1 MRDRLLRTMAE
12 MENVRRRTER
22 EKADTARYAI
32 SNFARDVLT
41 VGDNLRR
48 TIEHVPADA
57 AAQDPALKSFL
68 DGVELTERELL
79 NVLERHGVTRIDPVG
94 QRFDPNCHQ
103 AMYEVQNPD
112 VPEGTVVDVMQAGYV
127 IGDRCLRPAL
137 VAVAKGGAKQ
147 TARQA
152 RPTMDRRKPPMTI
165 SRMGPPQGRREPPR
179 GEPPRGG
186 PSRQGPAQQALTGL
200 RHPPQRQIDA
210 SAFGQEIGCAG
221 KNAVDAVKGKPVLAA
236 QHHDVAGL
244 ELEFSRRVAARAA
257 AGDGRWRYR
266 RATPISTGAS
276 KSSSSLS

>member
-1 MRDRLLRTMAE
+1 MSDEKTDPATRGSGGTGQRRCARPRPAAQASAELEALVAENSDMRDRLLRTMAE

-22 EKADTARYAI
+22 EKSDIARYAI

-127 IGDRCLRPAL
+127 IRDRCLRPAL

-147 TARQA
+147 VPQSQA
-152 RPTMDRRKPPMTI
+152 GDGRPKAANDDFPDEA
-165 SRMGPPQGRREPPR
+165 PQGRREPPR

-186 PSRQGPAQQALTGL
+186 
-200 RHPPQRQIDA
+200 HPGRGHTTSTNRA
-210 SAFGQEIGCAG
+210 SS
-221 KNAVDAVKGKPVLAA
+221 P
-236 QHHDVAGL
+236 
-244 ELEFSRRVAARAA
+244 AA
-257 AGDGRWRYR
+257 ASD
-266 RATPISTGAS
+266 
-276 KSSSSLS
+276 

>member
-1 MRDRLLRTMAE
+1 MSDEKTDPRPEDQAGRANDAAQGPDRAAQTSAELEALVAENAEMRDRLLRAMAE

-22 EKADTARYAI
+22 EKSDTARYAI

-48 TIEHVPADA
+48 TVEHVPAEA

-103 AMYEVQNPD
+103 AMYEVPNPD

-147 TARQA
+147 TPPSQA
-152 RPTMDRRKPPMTI
+152 GN
-165 SRMGPPQGRREPPR
+165 GPPKAANDDFPDGAPQARREPPR

-186 PSRQGPAQQALTGL
+186 HPGRGP
-200 RHPPQRQIDA
+200 HN
-210 SAFGQEIGCAG
+210 
-221 KNAVDAVKGKPVLAA
+221 K
-236 QHHDVAGL
+236 H
-244 ELEFSRRVAARAA
+244 
-257 AGDGRWRYR
+257 
-266 RATPISTGAS
+266 
-276 KSSSSLS
+276 

>member
-22 EKADTARYAI
+22 EKSDTARYAI

-48 TIEHVPADA
+48 TIEHVPAEA

-103 AMYEVQNPD
+103 AMYEVPNPD

-137 VAVAKGGAKQ
+137 VAVAKGGAS
-147 TARQA
+147 
-152 RPTMDRRKPPMTI
+152 RPREPGDD
-165 SRMGPPQGRREPPR
+165 GPPRAANDDFPGT
-179 GEPPRGG
+179 
-186 PSRQGPAQQALTGL
+186 RQ
-200 RHPPQRQIDA
+200 R
-210 SAFGQEIGCAG
+210 
-221 KNAVDAVKGKPVLAA
+221 KVAA
-236 QHHDVAGL
+236 
-244 ELEFSRRVAARAA
+244 SRRVASRRVAGIPARARTTSTNLASSPA
-257 AGDGRWRYR
+257 A
-266 RATPISTGAS
+266 AS
-276 KSSSSLS
+276 D

>member
-1 MRDRLLRTMAE
+1 MSDEKTDARPDKQAGSATNDAQALDPAAQASAELGALVAENADMRDRLLRTMAD
-12 MENVRRRTER
+12 MENLRRRTER
-22 EKADTARYAI
+22 EKADISRYAI

-48 TIEHVPADA
+48 TVEHVPADA

-137 VAVAKGGAKQ
+137 VAVSKGGAKQ
-147 TARQA
+147 TASSEQPGDGSPKA
-152 RPTMDRRKPPMTI
+152 ANDDFP
-165 SRMGPPQGRREPPR
+165 GNGPQGGREPLR
-179 GEPPRGG
+179 GEPARDEPHRGEPHRGG
-186 PSRQGPAQQALTGL
+186 HPGRGPHNK
-200 RHPPQRQIDA
+200 R
-210 SAFGQEIGCAG
+210 
-221 KNAVDAVKGKPVLAA
+221 
-236 QHHDVAGL
+236 
-244 ELEFSRRVAARAA
+244 
-257 AGDGRWRYR
+257 
-266 RATPISTGAS
+266 
-276 KSSSSLS
+276 

>member
-1 MRDRLLRTMAE
+1 MSDEKPDARPNEQAGSANTDAQAPDPAAQASAELTALVAENSDMRDRLLRTMAD
-12 MENVRRRTER
+12 MENLRRRTER
-22 EKADTARYAI
+22 EKADISRYAV

-48 TIEHVPADA
+48 TIEHVPAEA

-147 TARQA
+147 TAPSQQA
-152 RPTMDRRKPPMTI
+152 AD
-165 SRMGPPQGRREPPR
+165 GPPRAANDDFPGNGPQSGRETPR
-179 GEPPRGG
+179 GEPARGEPQRGGHPRG
-186 PSRQGPAQQALTGL
+186 P
-200 RHPPQRQIDA
+200 HN
-210 SAFGQEIGCAG
+210 
-221 KNAVDAVKGKPVLAA
+221 K
-236 QHHDVAGL
+236 H
-244 ELEFSRRVAARAA
+244 
-257 AGDGRWRYR
+257 
-266 RATPISTGAS
+266 
-276 KSSSSLS
+276 